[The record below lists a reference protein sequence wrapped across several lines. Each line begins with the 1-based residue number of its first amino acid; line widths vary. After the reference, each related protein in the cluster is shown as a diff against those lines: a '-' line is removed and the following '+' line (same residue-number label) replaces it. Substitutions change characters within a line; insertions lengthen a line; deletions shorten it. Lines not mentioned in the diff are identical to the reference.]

1 MEERRPGDGTLKGLI
16 DQIKTEVTDYVELRL
31 QLMKLE
37 ATEKGSIISS
47 FVVYILFIAFIT
59 LLITIF
65 VLTTLA
71 VTITM
76 LTSSLIIGFASVT
89 GLIILSLIVVV
100 LKGPFIRKKL
110 TNTIIS
116 LLRKLEKENDD

>member
-1 MEERRPGDGTLKGLI
+1 MEERRPGDVTLKGLI

>member
-31 QLMKLE
+31 QLIKLE